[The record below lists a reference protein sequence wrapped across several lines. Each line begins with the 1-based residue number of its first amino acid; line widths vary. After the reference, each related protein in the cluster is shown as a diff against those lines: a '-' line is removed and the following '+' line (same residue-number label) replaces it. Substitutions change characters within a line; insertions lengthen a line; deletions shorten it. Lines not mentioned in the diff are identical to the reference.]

1 MYKNKSLKFDPSLFE
16 KITGFKIDKKE
27 MIKILDNLG
36 FEIKEEKNF
45 NLNSSILETRYFTRS

>member
-1 MYKNKSLKFDPSLFE
+1 MLKINLLKFDLSLFE

-36 FEIKEEKNF
+36 FEIKEKKY
-45 NLNSSILETRYFTRS
+45 LI